1 MYIFLGILFILLLL
15 GVAFCI
21 VRYKL
26 LPMENKS
33 DRMWLIVSLSAITL
47 LYVIL
52 LIVGMTL
59 PAKVDSMLVVG
70 TDQIEAYYNADDSE
84 ASNRVLDKTQLNEL
98 LLSAHSIRSNVDARK
113 DVSWFVQWLGMNA
126 YIDGIDSFAG
136 SIDTH
141 LAELEAQGKDFTLH
155 NILVYTR
162 EQAHVSLKSAAKV
175 VEIVVFILALFSFLG
190 EWLTYYLVKK
200 ERQKSSPVTYG
211 EAAQ

>member
-1 MYIFLGILFILLLL
+1 MYIFLGVLFILLLL
-15 GVAFCI
+15 GAAACI

-33 DRMWLIVSLSAITL
+33 DRMLLIAGLSALTL
-47 LYVIL
+47 VAVIL
-52 LIVGMTL
+52 LILGMTL
-59 PAKVDSMLVVG
+59 PAKVDNMLAVG
-70 TDQIEAYYNADDSE
+70 TEQIESYYNIDNPE
-84 ASNRVLDKTQLNEL
+84 ASNRVIDKTQLNEI

-162 EQAHVSLKSAAKV
+162 EQAHISLKSAAKV
-175 VEIVVFILALFSFLG
+175 IEIVVFILALFSFFG
-190 EWLTYYLVKK
+190 EWITYYLVKR